1 MSSLFTLGQKY
12 NLLSTHVNYL
22 SRIVQNISSSPP
34 PPPPPQ
40 QPVRIVAGHTV
51 DVNGLSL
58 SQRNFIV
65 TMTSDISA
73 ITFSNMMQF
82 GNYSL
87 LLHCDSTDRVI
98 NKFLGDGV
106 RSNLLGDTTIFANS
120 AVLIKMTPVENISYL
135 DFQFMSSHNAT

>member
-12 NLLSTHVNYL
+12 NLLSAHVNHL
-22 SRIVQNISSSPP
+22 SHIVQNISSPP
-34 PPPPPQ
+34 TQ

-51 DVNGLSL
+51 NVNGLSL

-73 ITFSNMMQF
+73 ITCTNMMQF

-98 NKFLGDGV
+98 NKFLGADI
-106 RSNLLGDTTIFANS
+106 RNNLLGDTTIFAGS
-120 AVLIKMTPVENISYL
+120 TVLIKMTPVDNILYL